1 MEYSIS
7 KDELYL
13 QLKKNSIISTREG
26 VFKKNYPQ
34 FYQDLLTWSF
44 PCNFT
49 FGQKLYHYINND
61 FNFKLG
67 LCPVCNNRC
76 KFKGFFKGYYSHCSV
91 KCAGLDKDVQL
102 LKENTCINHFGVKH
116 PAQSDIIQSKM
127 INTNLERRGVK
138 NPAQDPNVKL
148 KMINTNL
155 ERYGVN
161 YITMNPDVQK
171 KIVQTNLERYGVKC
185 TLQDSKVKNKIIQTN
200 LERRGVKYPAQDPK
214 VYEKFKQTCLETFG
228 YCFPAQSPQMRA
240 FRRKQIK
247 YDGLIFDSSWEV
259 NVYQYCKDNN
269 ISCIYQPDI
278 TFEYKY
284 DGKTHIYQPD
294 FLIDGKLYEVKG
306 NHFFKDNDSNNEM
319 INPFNRDLD
328 GIFEAKHQCI
338 IDNNVIVLT
347 KYEINHLD
355 EFIKKKLS

>member
-116 PAQSDIIQSKM
+116 PAQSNIIQSKM

-155 ERYGVN
+155 ERRGVK
-161 YITMNPDVQK
+161 YIGLDPKVQE
-171 KIVQTNLERYGVKC
+171 KIV
-185 TLQDSKVKNKIIQTN
+185 QTN

-228 YCFPAQSPQMRA
+228 YCFPAQSPDYK
-240 FRRKQIK
+240 FRRKRID
-247 YDGLIFDSSWEV
+247 YDYLTFDSNWELI
-259 NVYQYCKDNN
+259 VYMYCKDNG
-269 ISCIYQPDI
+269 ISCVYQPNVTI
-278 TFEYKY
+278 PYKY
-284 DGKTHIYQPD
+284 NSKIHYYHPD
-294 FLIDGKLYEVKG
+294 FLINGKLYEVKG
-306 NHFFKDNDSNNEM
+306 DHFFEDDKM
-319 INPFNRDLD
+319 INPYNRIEDELY
-328 GIFEAKHQCI
+328 EAKHQCM
-338 IDNNVIVLT
+338 IDNNVVILT

-355 EFIKKKLS
+355 EFIKKEVIG